1 MAAEMPYFIGGSL
14 YLPDP
19 TEELEG
25 ETLAWAKHLEP
36 MLRSMHE
43 RDLSS
48 KDDCLNGPVQSN
60 QHGRDG
66 KEH

>member
-1 MAAEMPYFIGGSL
+1 MAAEMSYFIGGNL

-48 KDDCLNGPVQSN
+48 KGLFEWSGPV
-60 QHGRDG
+60 
-66 KEH
+66 